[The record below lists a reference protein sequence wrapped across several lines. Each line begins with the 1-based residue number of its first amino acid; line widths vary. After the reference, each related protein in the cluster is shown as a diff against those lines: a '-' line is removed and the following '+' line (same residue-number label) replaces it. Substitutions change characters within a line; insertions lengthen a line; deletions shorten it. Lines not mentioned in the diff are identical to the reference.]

1 MKKLDIS
8 LPKEL
13 PLMAIRDLVMFP
25 NMIVPFYVGR
35 DESIKAMDQALRDT
49 GNLFVVCSQ
58 KDISV
63 DKPTTD
69 DIYNYGVI
77 AMILKTKNVPD
88 GRIKI
93 LTQGLYKVKI
103 SEFKSTNP
111 FVVTYEVLEDEKIS
125 DVKETKAFMNL
136 IRGCLEELVQT
147 GKIYPET
154 INLLQEDV
162 DDPSRFSDLIA
173 ANLNLKLED
182 SFSMLSEM
190 NPTTRLKKL
199 HAILTKEIEIHK
211 LQQKIKSDTKEE
223 VTKTQ
228 REYYLREQLQ
238 SIKKELGE
246 FDDRDG
252 FQKKIKDAK
261 MTAEAEKE
269 ALKQAKRLDS
279 LSPESSESAIIRH
292 YLEWLIELPWSIST
306 QDNLDAK
313 NAKKILDE
321 DHYGLEDVKERI
333 MEYLSVR
340 KLSPDAKGPILC
352 LVGPPGVGKTSIC
365 KSVAR
370 SMGRKYVRQA
380 LGGVKDESEVR
391 GHRRTYVGALPG
403 KIVQGM
409 KQAGSCNPVF
419 VLDEIDKLGREFRGD
434 PSSALL
440 EVLDPEQNKEFKD
453 HFLNVSY
460 DLSKVMFIAT
470 ANSLD
475 TIPSPL
481 LDRMEVINLS
491 GYTEIEKIEICKRYL
506 VPKQKKENGLDK
518 VNVDFQEGSVQTI
531 LNRYSRENG
540 VRSLERSIGKVFRK
554 IALKINEGG
563 IKITDKVPVTV
574 SNVKDFLGIPKYSE
588 DALRPKDSVGVVTG
602 LAWTSVGGCTLEL
615 EGLVVPDTNFSIK
628 VSGNLGQVMKES
640 SDISFS
646 VVKSMAEKYGIDLD
660 KFKKK
665 SIHVHALD
673 GAVPKDGPSAGI
685 TMATVL
691 MSILSNRPV
700 RRDVAMTGELTLSGR
715 VLPIGGLK
723 EKLIA
728 AARVGCKTVC
738 IPKENEKDLEDVP
751 KEILDILNIKC
762 VETLDEVLDV
772 AIVKDAPKKTSKGAI
787 KKKGRK

>member
-1 MKKLDIS
+1 
-8 LPKEL
+8 
-13 PLMAIRDLVMFP
+13 MAIRDIVMFP

-35 DESIKAMDQALRDT
+35 DASIKAMDHALRDT

-58 KDISV
+58 KDISI
-63 DKPTTD
+63 DDPTAE
-69 DIYNYGVI
+69 DIYNYGVV
-77 AMILKTKNVPD
+77 AMILKKKNVPD

-93 LTQGLYKVKI
+93 LTQGLYKVKVTGF
-103 SEFKSTNP
+103 SSSSP
-111 FVVTYEVLEDEKIS
+111 FVVTYDVLEDEKITNLQ
-125 DVKETKAFMNL
+125 ETKAFMNL
-136 IRGCLEELVQT
+136 IRNCLEELVQV
-147 GKIYPET
+147 GKIHPET
-154 INLLQEDV
+154 INLLQEDIE
-162 DDPSRFSDLIA
+162 DPSRFSDLIA
-173 ANLNLKLED
+173 ANLSLKLDD
-182 SFSMLSEM
+182 SFSMLSEL

-199 HAILTKEIEIHK
+199 HSILTKEIEIHK

-252 FQKKIKDAK
+252 YQKKIKDSK
-261 MTAEAEKE
+261 MSAEAEKE

-292 YLEWLIELPWSIST
+292 YLDWMIELPWAIAT
-306 QDNLDAK
+306 QDSLDVK

-333 MEYLSVR
+333 LEYLSVR
-340 KLSPDAKGPILC
+340 KLSQDAKGPILC

-365 KSVAR
+365 RSIAR

-380 LGGVKDESEVR
+380 LGGVRDESEVR

-403 KIVQGM
+403 KIIQGV
-409 KQAGSCNPVF
+409 KQAGSSNPIF
-419 VLDEIDKLGREFRGD
+419 VLDEIDKLGKDFRGD

-453 HFLNVSY
+453 HFLNVSF
-460 DLSKVMFIAT
+460 DISKVLFIAT

-475 TIPSPL
+475 TIPTPL

-491 GYTEIEKIEICKRYL
+491 GYTEFEKVEICKRYL

-518 VNVDFQEGSVQTI
+518 AVVDFQESSIQNI
-531 LNRYSRENG
+531 LNRYTRENG
-540 VRSLERSIGKVFRK
+540 VRNLERNIGKVFRK
-554 IALKINEGG
+554 MALKINEGTL
-563 IKITDKVPVTV
+563 KITDKVTITAD
-574 SNVKDFLGIPKYSE
+574 NVKDYLGIPKYSE
-588 DALRPKDSVGVVTG
+588 SQLRTKDSVGVVTG

-615 EGLVVPDTNFSIK
+615 EALTVPDNTFNLK
-628 VSGNLGQVMKES
+628 VSGNLGTVMKES

-646 VVKSMAEKYGIDLD
+646 VVKSMAEKYGIDLN

-665 SIHVHALD
+665 SIHVHALE

-691 MSILSNRPV
+691 MSLLSNRAV
-700 RRDVAMTGELTLSGR
+700 RKDVAMTGELTLSGR
-715 VLPIGGLK
+715 VLAIGGLK

-728 AARVGCKTVC
+728 AARVGCKTVL
-738 IPKENEKDLEDVP
+738 IPKENEKDLEEVP
-751 KEILDILNIKC
+751 KEIRDILTIKC
-762 VETLDEVLDV
+762 VEMLDEVLDI
-772 AIVKDAPKKTSKGAI
+772 ALVKAPVS
-787 KKKGRK
+787 KKKGRR

>member
-1 MKKLDIS
+1 MKKIDIN

-35 DESIKAMDQALRDT
+35 EESIKAMEQALRDT
-49 GNLFVVCSQ
+49 GNIFVVCSQ
-58 KDISV
+58 KDV
-63 DKPTTD
+63 TLDKPKPE
-69 DIYNYGVI
+69 DIFDYGVI
-77 AMILKTKNVPD
+77 AMILKKKNAPD

-93 LTQGLYKVKI
+93 LTQGLYKVKVTN
-103 SEFKSTNP
+103 FKSTDP
-111 FVVTYEVLEDEKIS
+111 FVVNYEILDDEPIT
-125 DVKETKAFMNL
+125 DQHQTKAFMNL
-136 IRGCLEELVQT
+136 IKSSLEELVQT
-147 GKIYPET
+147 GKVYPET
-154 INLLQEDV
+154 INLLQEEIE
-162 DDPSRFSDLIA
+162 DPSRFSDLIA
-173 ANLNLKLED
+173 ANLNLSLND
-182 SFSMLSEM
+182 SFAMLSEL

-246 FDDRDG
+246 LDDRDG
-252 FQKKIKDAK
+252 FQKRIKEAK

-292 YLEWLIELPWSIST
+292 YLDWLLELPWSNLT

-313 NAKKILDE
+313 NAKKVLDE

-333 MEYLSVR
+333 LEYLSVR

-352 LVGPPGVGKTSIC
+352 FVGPPGVGKTSIG
-365 KSVAR
+365 KSIAK

-380 LGGVKDESEVR
+380 LGGVKDESEIR

-403 KIVQGM
+403 KIIQGM

-419 VLDEIDKLGREFRGD
+419 VLDEIDKVGREYRGD
-434 PSSALL
+434 PTSALL

-481 LDRMEVINLS
+481 LDRMEVIQLS
-491 GYTEIEKIEICKRYL
+491 GYTEIEKTEICKKYL
-506 VPKQKKENGLDK
+506 ISKQKKENGLEK
-518 VNVDFQEGSVQTI
+518 ISVDFKDSAIKKI
-531 LNRYSRENG
+531 LSRYSRENG
-540 VRSLERSIGKVFRK
+540 VRNLERNIGKVFRK
-554 IALKINEGG
+554 IALKINDGE
-563 IKITDKVPVTV
+563 IKTTDKVVV
-574 SNVKDFLGIPKYSE
+574 DENNIKDYLGVPKYSE
-588 DALRPKDSVGVVTG
+588 SELRPKDAVGVVTG

-615 EGLVVPDTNFSIK
+615 EGLIVPDNTFNIK

-640 SDISFS
+640 SEISFS
-646 VVKSMAEKYGIDLD
+646 VVKSVASKHGVDLN

-665 SIHVHALD
+665 SIHVHALE

-715 VLPIGGLK
+715 VLAIGGLK

-728 AARVGCKTVC
+728 AARVGCKTVL
-738 IPKENEKDLEDVP
+738 IPKDNEKDLEEVP
-751 KEILDILNIKC
+751 KEILNILKIKPVEDIQ
-762 VETLDEVLDV
+762 EVFDTALV
-772 AIVKDAPKKTSKGAI
+772 
-787 KKKGRK
+787 KKKR